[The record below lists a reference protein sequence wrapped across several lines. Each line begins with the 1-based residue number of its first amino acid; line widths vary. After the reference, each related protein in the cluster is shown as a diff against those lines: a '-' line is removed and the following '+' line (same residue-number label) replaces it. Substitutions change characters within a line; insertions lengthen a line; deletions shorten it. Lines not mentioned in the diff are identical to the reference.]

1 MEQTPDDQVNEVLE
15 PAEQQTILFY
25 DKPLIVV
32 RLPNGEPGAVLRY
45 FCDNLGLAQNRQIDR
60 IKRKKA
66 LAAGLHYARIETAGG
81 PQVLAVLTLRV
92 VPGWLFGI
100 DTNRVKPELQPE
112 IERYQAE
119 CVDVLYQWASTPRIE
134 APAGLVPAKPIVK
147 PEAPEQGASPQEWRL
162 YHQRMI
168 EFLDW
173 QESIEAWRSSVDTRL
188 GNLEAIVPDILQRI
202 GPARITTEHQTLVQF
217 YVSKL
222 HEITKKPHET
232 LYAQLKTAF
241 RVPRYDE
248 IPEADWPRVEQWFRL
263 QFPGQTLPE
272 STTQGDLF

>member
-1 MEQTPDDQVNEVLE
+1 MEKTPDDQVHEVLE

-32 RLPNGEPGAVLRY
+32 RLPHGEPGAVLRY

-112 IERYQAE
+112 IER
-119 CVDVLYQWASTPRIE
+119 R
-134 APAGLVPAKPIVK
+134 
-147 PEAPEQGASPQEWRL
+147 
-162 YHQRMI
+162 
-168 EFLDW
+168 
-173 QESIEAWRSSVDTRL
+173 
-188 GNLEAIVPDILQRI
+188 
-202 GPARITTEHQTLVQF
+202 
-217 YVSKL
+217 
-222 HEITKKPHET
+222 
-232 LYAQLKTAF
+232 
-241 RVPRYDE
+241 
-248 IPEADWPRVEQWFRL
+248 
-263 QFPGQTLPE
+263 PGQNALTFSINGPRRRAKRHLLAWYLLHR
-272 STTQGDLF
+272 S